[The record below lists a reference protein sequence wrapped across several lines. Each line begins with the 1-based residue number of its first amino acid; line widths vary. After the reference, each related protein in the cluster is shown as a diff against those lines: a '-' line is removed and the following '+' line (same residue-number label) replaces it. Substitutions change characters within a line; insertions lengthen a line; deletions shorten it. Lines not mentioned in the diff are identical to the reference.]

1 MSKSD
6 SYRMEKK
13 WENCIIEVS
22 GKKVCIDNGAYTL
35 SKIIR
40 KFTVLIIFVIKNK
53 EKARFSE
60 IVESVPY
67 ASNNII
73 SKRLKFLQ
81 KENIVCKDP
90 ENLTYSLTEKGN
102 EVYTK
107 LRDILSI
114 LS

>member
-1 MSKSD
+1 M
-6 SYRMEKK
+6 
-13 WENCIIEVS
+13 
-22 GKKVCIDNGAYTL
+22 
-35 SKIIR
+35 R

-60 IVESVPY
+60 IVESVPN

-81 KENIVCKDP
+81 KANIVYRDQ
-90 ENLTYSLTEKGN
+90 ENLTYSLTNKGN

-107 LRDILSI
+107 LRDILLT